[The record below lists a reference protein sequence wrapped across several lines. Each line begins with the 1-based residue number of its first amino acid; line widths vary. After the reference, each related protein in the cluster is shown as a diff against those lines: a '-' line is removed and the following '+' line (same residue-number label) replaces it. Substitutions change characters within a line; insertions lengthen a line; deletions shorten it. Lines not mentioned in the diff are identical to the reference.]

1 MILDQSGLFENIC
14 FLKLLKS
21 IEVALFQQNFVVA
34 AYFKHE
40 KQF

>member
-1 MILDQSGLFENIC
+1 MILDQSGLFENVY
-14 FLKLLKS
+14 FLKLLES
-21 IEVALFQQNFVVA
+21 MEIALYQQNFVVA